1 MKKPSSGLASL
12 KTGDGLIDARRM
24 QRIIRNLTIKS
35 QLLGGLLL
43 VTLLPIL
50 MVSAIAYWLIKGSV
64 ESSAVLLIQDILSQI
79 GQSLGKEFQDVDNMS
94 IKLYSHPDLLRI
106 IGKDEQITTSE
117 HDEDNAIVLSLLTE
131 MTRSKIGL
139 FIQVFDFIR
148 RADVLKEGVGLF
160 TSYETST
167 FVQWQPLQKDLL
179 FQRALEKKGKESVLG
194 HLSAESWTFA
204 EQFLVMLRVMNR
216 GQIIPGAIP
225 SQSMVRISK
234 TPIGMILICIREKE
248 LRNIYMHSTL
258 VENGDMYLIN
268 RDGEVLTS
276 SDERA
281 LQPPFLSPISLAH
294 FRQFA
299 EQTRGYQWIEHERT
313 PYLLSFQVVPQ
324 KNLILYTLQPKIS
337 VMKDFY
343 FLRNGLFLVTGIGVF
358 IAVCVGLL
366 ISTSLT
372 RPITALTRSI
382 EYVKQTGYAFE
393 NRDVPQKI
401 RGALNGYISANN
413 EIGIMADAFK
423 TMIGELEI
431 AKQHLR
437 DKERLQREME
447 LARHIQ
453 TALLPEHVANLH
465 PDFDIA
471 AIMIPAEEVGGDY
484 YDLTFDKEGNLWFGI
499 GDVSGHGVTP
509 GLIMMMAQTI
519 HVTITTNFHVTPR
532 EVVIMANKVL
542 YKNLHERLKA
552 DHFMTFTTLKYLGGG
567 HFQYA
572 GEHLDLIIHRRAQ
585 HVCETL
591 KTEGC
596 WLNFLPD
603 ISEYAC
609 DAEFD
614 MELGDTLFLY
624 SDGLTEAQSPD
635 AKIFG
640 DARFIE
646 SITRHA
652 EAADVTEIRQAILD
666 DVLAWANQRRDDD
679 MTLMVIRRIT

>member
-1 MKKPSSGLASL
+1 MV
-12 KTGDGLIDARRM
+12 
-24 QRIIRNLTIKS
+24 RILRNLTIKA
-35 QLLGGLLL
+35 QLLGSFLM

-64 ESSAVLLIQDILSQI
+64 ERSAVLLIQDILSQI
-79 GQSLGKEFQDVDNMS
+79 SQGIGKELRDVDNMS
-94 IKLYSHPDLLRI
+94 IKAYSHPDLLRI
-106 IGKDEQITTSE
+106 IGKDEQITISE
-117 HDEDNAIVLSLLTE
+117 HDQDHAIALSLLSE
-131 MTRSKIGL
+131 MTRSKTGL
-139 FIQVFDFIR
+139 FIQIFDFVR
-148 RADVLKEGVGLF
+148 RADVLKDHVGVF
-160 TSYETST
+160 TSYDDTT
-167 FVQWQPLQKDLL
+167 VVQWQTLQHDPL
-179 FQRALEKKGKESVLG
+179 FQRALEKKGKESILG
-194 HLSAESWTFA
+194 HLTTDSWIFA
-204 EQFLVMLRVMNR
+204 DRFVVMLRVMNR

-225 SQSMVRISK
+225 SQSIARIGK
-234 TPIGMILICIREKE
+234 TPIGMILICMREEE
-248 LRNIYMHSTL
+248 LRNIYNHSYL
-258 VENGDMYLIN
+258 ADNGKIYLIN

-281 LQPPFLSPISLAH
+281 LQRPFASPVPVAYFQPLDK
-294 FRQFA
+294 
-299 EQTRGYQWIEHERT
+299 QTNGYQWIEHEQT
-313 PYLLSFQVVPQ
+313 PYLLSSQMVPQ

-393 NRDVPQKI
+393 NQDVPQKI

-413 EIGIMADAFK
+413 EIGIMADAFE

-572 GEHLDLIIHRRAQ
+572 GEHLDLIVHRRAQ

-652 EAADVTEIRQAILD
+652 DAADVTEIRQAILD

-679 MTLMVIRRIT
+679 MTLMVIRRIK